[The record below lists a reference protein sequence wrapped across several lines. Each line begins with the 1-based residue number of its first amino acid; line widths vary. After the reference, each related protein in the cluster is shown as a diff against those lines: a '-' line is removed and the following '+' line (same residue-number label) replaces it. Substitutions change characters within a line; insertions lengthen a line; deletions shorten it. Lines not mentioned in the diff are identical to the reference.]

1 MLFSVDSTQK
11 NHKSHLFVGRAKLSS
26 QLISDHQLL
35 LPYLSSKPRL
45 TGCSWISN
53 TGLFSNWLHH
63 QELFIELITH
73 IVPPCTKWLTN
84 LPACPVPHRK
94 CHMPKTGSEIAES
107 SIISQRP
114 CGGRNLPTVCHMVVE
129 WPIPYY
135 TASAHKISNWTVHS
149 ADSKQHMTVFTL
161 TQKVNKKLW

>member
-53 TGLFSNWLHH
+53 NTGLVSNWLHH
-63 QELFIELITH
+63 QELFSELIIH
-73 IVPPCTKWLTN
+73 IIVPPCTKWLTN
-84 LPACPVPHRK
+84 LPASPIHHKK
-94 CHMPKTGSEIAES
+94 CWIPKTGSQIAESES
-107 SIISQRP
+107 SIISQKT
-114 CGGRNLPTVCHMVVE
+114 CGGRNLPRICHMMVE
-129 WPIPYY
+129 WPKPHYA
-135 TASAHKISNWTVHS
+135 TSSNKISH
-149 ADSKQHMTVFTL
+149 
-161 TQKVNKKLW
+161 